1 MAEML
6 SVFMYLTKTI
16 RVIFMTMVVTT
27 FFLVSPTI
35 LGLPYLPSVL
45 VASALTLA
53 ALARFVWWKGK
64 IKL

>member
-35 LGLPYLPSVL
+35 LGLPYLP
-45 VASALTLA
+45 ASGAATLTLA
-53 ALARFVWWKGK
+53 ALARFVWWKRK